1 MRARI
6 RAPRCD
12 SRGAPSNLSMI
23 RTTLLRVLAVGLG
36 LLSLPAALAA
46 QVPDSARTDST
57 RTDTIAVTTL
67 QEIEVVGSIAPTA
80 GPTVGSG
87 VPARISTVTGDQID
101 AWEPR
106 LLADALATQPGISLY
121 DDLGS
126 AYKLNLSTRGFNVG
140 PVVGLPP
147 GVSVF
152 LDGVRQNEPDAAEV
166 NFDLLPMEHV
176 RRVELLSG
184 SGSLLGANSLG
195 GAINLITRRG
205 AGPMEGELE
214 LSGGSYGAGSA
225 EGSVS
230 GITAGRTDYYAA
242 GGYDREDG
250 WRKATGARN
259 YNGFVNLGRRGER
272 HGITLQ
278 AFGASSRAS
287 TAGSLPESLFD
298 TSPEMNFTVGD
309 FEDLDLL
316 QTTLSGYA
324 PVGPGRGAFTAY
336 ARRSHAE
343 RFNVNQAPDDN
354 VRSLTTNGT
363 AGANAD
369 WRWTRPLGRGQLS
382 LRTGADASANR
393 VHIRLFTEN
402 PADDADR
409 ALTTDV
415 RSPSWD
421 LAGYALGD
429 YHVGRLTLSGGFR
442 YDYIRIPFENQLD
455 PAADTTHAFD
465 RLSPRG
471 GLSVELGPGASA
483 YASAGQS
490 FRAPAVLELACADE
504 TAACPLPFALGDDPP
519 LDPVIATTLET
530 GVQFVRGPAI
540 VTASIYRTAV
550 RDDISFIQSA
560 NAVFEGFFE
569 NIGNTRREGAEL
581 GVQVL
586 PSEAVSLYANYA
598 YTHATYR
605 NPADIF
611 SARAGAAFAGSPL
624 AGPNA
629 VGSGDEIPLVP
640 AHQVKAGGLVR
651 WPAGVDVGLDLRYTG
666 RQWLR
671 GDEANETQP
680 LGGYFT
686 ASVRAGLTRGDWE
699 LSAVVNNLFNS
710 HAAAFG
716 TFNENRR
723 TGELERF
730 LTPAGARAVKLVL
743 RRGFGG

>member
-1 MRARI
+1 
-6 RAPRCD
+6 
-12 SRGAPSNLSMI
+12 MI
-23 RTTLLRVLAVGLG
+23 RTAPVASFVLWAAVAAPVALR
-36 LLSLPAALAA
+36 A
-46 QVPDSARTDST
+46 QAPDST
-57 RTDTIAVTTL
+57 RRDSAAVTL
-67 QEIEVVGSIAPTA
+67 KEIEVVGSIAPTA
-80 GPTVGSG
+80 GPAIGSG
-87 VPARISTVTGDQID
+87 IPARISTVTGEAIE

-126 AYKLNLSTRGFNVG
+126 AYKLNLSTRGFSVG

-205 AGPMEGELE
+205 TGPLEGELE
-214 LSGGSYGAGSA
+214 LSGGSYGAASA

-230 GITAGRTDYYAA
+230 GVTAGKTDYYMA
-242 GGYDREDG
+242 GGYEREDG
-250 WRKATGARN
+250 WRKATGAHN
-259 YNGFVNLGRRGER
+259 YNVFANVGRRGEHR
-272 HGITLQ
+272 GISVQ
-278 AFGASSRAS
+278 AFGAKSRAE
-287 TAGSLPESLFD
+287 TAGSLPESIFD
-298 TSPEMNFTVGD
+298 VSPGTNFTTGD

-316 QTTLSGYA
+316 QTTVSGYA
-324 PVGPGRGAFTAY
+324 PVGKGLGSFTTY
-336 ARRSHAE
+336 VRRSHAE

-363 AGANAD
+363 AGANLD
-369 WRWTRPLGRGQLS
+369 WRWTVPLGGGEFS

-393 VHIRLFTEN
+393 VHIQLFTES
-402 PADDADR
+402 PVDAGDR
-409 ALTTDV
+409 TLTTDV

-421 LAGYALGD
+421 VAGYALGD
-429 YHVGRLTLSGGFR
+429 YRVGRVTLSGGFR

-455 PAADTTHAFD
+455 PAADTSNSFH

-471 GLSVELGPGASA
+471 GVSVELGTGASA
-483 YASAGQS
+483 YGSVGRS

-519 LDPVIATTLET
+519 LDPVISTTYET
-530 GVQFVRGPAI
+530 GVQLVRGPAI
-540 VTASIYRTAV
+540 VTASVYRTDV
-550 RDDISFIQSA
+550 RDDISFIQSPD
-560 NAVFEGFFE
+560 AVFEGFFD
-569 NIGNTRREGAEL
+569 NIGDTRREGVEL

-598 YTHATYR
+598 FTRATYR
-605 NPADIF
+605 NPAEIF
-611 SARAGAAFAGSPL
+611 SLRAEDDFAGSPL

-629 VGSGDEIPLVP
+629 VEVGDRLPLVP
-640 AHQVKAGGLVR
+640 GHQVKAGGLLRLPV
-651 WPAGVDVGLDLRYTG
+651 GVDFGLDLRYTG

-671 GDEANETQP
+671 GDEANETAP

-699 LSAVVNNLFNS
+699 LSAVVTNVFDT
-710 HAAAFG
+710 HDAVFG

-730 LTPAGARAVKLVL
+730 LTPAGARAVKVVV